1 MNFSDTFT
9 IVFARFLIF
18 FAMCQHILNFMKNFL
33 LSLRCLVAG
42 IFFVFIANLAGCDG
56 AIKKVPSVE
65 LMTITGEKLDP
76 ASFQG
81 KVTLVNFWATSC
93 VTCVKEMPMLV
104 DTYKKFASK
113 GYQTVAVAMYYDPPN
128 YVLNFVETRNIPFKV
143 ALDPKGQIA
152 KAWNDTKITPTSYLV
167 NKRGEIIKRYVGE
180 PEPAELQA
188 VIEKL
193 LAET

>member
-1 MNFSDTFT
+1 M
-9 IVFARFLIF
+9 VL
-18 FAMCQHILNFMKNFL
+18 
-33 LSLRCLVAG
+33 
-42 IFFVFIANLAGCDG
+42 FINLAGCDG
-56 AIKKVPSVE
+56 ASRKVPPVD
-65 LMTITGEKLDP
+65 LMTIAGEKLDQ
-76 ASFQG
+76 ASFKG

-113 GYQTVAVAMYYDPPN
+113 GYQTVAVAMSYDPPH

-143 ALDPKGQIA
+143 ALDPQGQIA

-167 NKRGEIIKRYVGE
+167 NKQGEIVKRYVGE
-180 PEPAELQA
+180 PDPAELQA

-193 LAET
+193 LSET

>member
-1 MNFSDTFT
+1 
-9 IVFARFLIF
+9 
-18 FAMCQHILNFMKNFL
+18 MKNFL

-42 IFFVFIANLAGCDG
+42 VFFVFIANLAGCDG